1 MTRARAVL
9 FALLVLIQG
18 ALALPALAI
27 DPLEFKDRAEETRF
41 QALTRELRCLVCQ
54 NQDLAD
60 SDALLAQDLRREIF
74 EMMRAGK
81 SDAEIK
87 TFLTQRYGDF
97 VLYNPPVQANTW
109 VLWFG
114 PLVVLLLGA
123 AVVVRVVRRRAGSA
137 TRMNND
143 LNDDLNDGLDDKG
156 VDEA

>member
-1 MTRARAVL
+1 MRGRA
-9 FALLVLIQG
+9 ALL
-18 ALALPALAI
+18 ALLLLLQAGFAVSVHAI
-27 DPLEFKDRAEETRF
+27 DPIEFKDRAEETRF

-87 TFLTQRYGDF
+87 AFLTQRYGDF

-137 TRMNND
+137 TPMND
-143 LNDDLNDGLDDKG
+143 GLNDELDDKG

>member
-1 MTRARAVL
+1 MRRL
-9 FALLVLIQG
+9 LYALLL
-18 ALALPALAI
+18 ALALAGPALAI

-41 QALTRELRCLVCQ
+41 QNLARELRCLVCQ

-60 SDALLAQDLRREIF
+60 SDALLAKDLRKEIF

-87 TFLTQRYGDF
+87 AFLTARYGDF
-97 VLYNPPVQANTW
+97 VLYRPPVQANTW

-114 PLVVLLLGA
+114 PLLVLLVG
-123 AVVVRVVRRRAGSA
+123 AVVVVQVVRRRAGSA
-137 TRMNND
+137 ANVA
-143 LNDDLNDGLDDKG
+143 DDVAEAG

>member
-1 MTRARAVL
+1 MRRLLPGALLA
-9 FALLVLIQG
+9 FAL
-18 ALALPALAI
+18 ATPALAI

-41 QALTRELRCLVCQ
+41 QNLARELRCLVCQ

-60 SDALLAQDLRREIF
+60 SDALLAKDLRKEIF

-87 TFLTQRYGDF
+87 AFLTARYGDF
-97 VLYNPPVQANTW
+97 VLYRPPVQANPW

-114 PLVVLLLGA
+114 PLVVLLAG
-123 AVVVRVVRRRAGSA
+123 AVVVVVVVRRRAGSA
-137 TRMNND
+137 AQA
-143 LNDDLNDGLDDKG
+143 GEG

>member
-1 MTRARAVL
+1 MRRRA
-9 FALLVLIQG
+9 ALL
-18 ALALPALAI
+18 ALLLLLQAGFAMSVHAI
-27 DPLEFKDRAEETRF
+27 DPIEFKDRAEETRF

-137 TRMNND
+137 TPM
-143 LNDDLNDGLDDKG
+143 NDDLNDGLDDKG

>member
-1 MTRARAVL
+1 
-9 FALLVLIQG
+9 
-18 ALALPALAI
+18 
-27 DPLEFKDRAEETRF
+27 
-41 QALTRELRCLVCQ
+41 VCQ

-87 TFLTQRYGDF
+87 AFLTQRYGDF

-137 TRMNND
+137 TR
-143 LNDDLNDGLDDKG
+143 
-156 VDEA
+156 